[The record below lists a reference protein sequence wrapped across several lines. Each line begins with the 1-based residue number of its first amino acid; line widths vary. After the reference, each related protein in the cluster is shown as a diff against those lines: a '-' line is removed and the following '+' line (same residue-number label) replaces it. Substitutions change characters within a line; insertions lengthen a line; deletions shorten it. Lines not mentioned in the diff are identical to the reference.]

1 MPISIAAPAKRGR
14 ESKTVEQPQSERFLT
29 RKQLAARWAVSIETI
44 KRKVRAGLLYPYY
57 LGERAVRFKLSDIE
71 AIEAQAG
78 GAL

>member
-1 MPISIAAPAKRGR
+1 MPTYQNTPIKGRKPNTTDEKPA
-14 ESKTVEQPQSERFLT
+14 ERFLS
-29 RKQLAARWAVSIETI
+29 RKELAARWAVSIETI
-44 KRKVRAGLLYPYY
+44 KRKVRAGLLFPYY